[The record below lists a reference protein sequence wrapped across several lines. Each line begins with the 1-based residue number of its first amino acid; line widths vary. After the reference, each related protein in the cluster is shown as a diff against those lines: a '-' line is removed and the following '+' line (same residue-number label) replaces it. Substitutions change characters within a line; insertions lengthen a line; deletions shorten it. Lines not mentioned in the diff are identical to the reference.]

1 MPLAEVVVGGGCV
14 WEGHSGREY
23 RQARFLRSQQ
33 HLECHYQLTDLN
45 VFGGFYFIA
54 IFRTIEA
61 HLSHLYLVGASCGWL
76 CSQVTLHVL
85 VCCASLL
92 SGCDKMSAGSSCTF
106 LSWTWKKPPFQ

>member
-1 MPLAEVVVGGGCV
+1 M

-61 HLSHLYLVGASCGWL
+61 HFVPSLSSRGFLWL
-76 CSQVTLHVL
+76 
-85 VCCASLL
+85 ALL
-92 SGCDKMSAGSSCTF
+92 PSHFTCPCLLCF
-106 LSWTWKKPPFQ
+106 LALWL